1 LGSQVTVLDVNKDE
15 KVTYHL
21 VTSEDADAT
30 QGKVSTS
37 SPIGKA
43 LLHRKPGDEI
53 KLNTPGGVRELEVLE
68 IVTVHEVAA
77 QEETKQS

>member
-15 KVTYHL
+15 KVIYHL

-43 LLHRKPGDEI
+43 LLNRKPGDEI
-53 KLNTPGGVRELEVLE
+53 KLSTPGGVRELEVLE